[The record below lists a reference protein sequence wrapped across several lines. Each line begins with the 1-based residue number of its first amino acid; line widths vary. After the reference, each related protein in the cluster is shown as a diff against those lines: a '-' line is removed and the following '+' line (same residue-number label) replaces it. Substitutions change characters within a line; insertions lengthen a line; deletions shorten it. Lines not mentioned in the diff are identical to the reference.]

1 MSNKETQLKME
12 NLKEKLTL
20 VNGYIDQDANEVVK
34 QFVKEIKN
42 SLPGARLIVQGNEV
56 KSLKDFGAEIMK
68 RDGLE
73 IGTATFYA
81 GFNDRFKSTSQI
93 MTMAE
98 IEDNLKT
105 KTLTFFKIRYT
116 GAGFLG
122 K

>member
-42 SLPGARLIVQGNEV
+42 SLPGARLIVQGAEC
-56 KSLKDFGAEIMK
+56 STLKDFGGEIMK

-81 GFNDRFKSTSQI
+81 GFDDRFKCTCQN
-93 MTMAE
+93 MTMTQ
-98 IEDNLKT
+98 IEENLKT
-105 KTLTFFKIRYT
+105 KTLTLFKVRYT
-116 GAGFLG
+116 GAGCWG
-122 K
+122 R

>member
-81 GFNDRFKSTSQI
+81 GFNDRFKYTSQI

-98 IEDNLKT
+98 IEENLKT
-105 KTLTFFKIRYT
+105 KTLTFFKVRYT

>member
-81 GFNDRFKSTSQI
+81 GFNDRFKCTSQI

-98 IEDNLKT
+98 IEENLKT
-105 KTLTFFKIRYT
+105 KTLTFFKVRYT